1 MISYV
6 YMITVPCTLRMPR
19 ALGCERDP
27 LQPQVSDVAGGN
39 ASKQC
44 RATTCTRSPPALD
57 LRIDAMMS
65 AHRMQ
70 CECRDESSTWRLSDH
85 RRRLSSKRVVRVKQA
100 TRTRESRHAW
110 YRQRLGDRIS
120 RQACCE
126 VEPVARGGGGG
137 TRIRGQHGSNRAEN
151 VTLRDREGEP
161 TR

>member
-6 YMITVPCTLRMPR
+6 YIITVPCTLRMPR

-85 RRRLSSKRVVRVKQA
+85 RRRLSSKRVVRVRSKRRERENRDVLGTSSAWA
-100 TRTRESRHAW
+100 TGFHAKHAAKLSRLPAVAAAGRESAASMA
-110 YRQRLGDRIS
+110 QIA
-120 RQACCE
+120 QK
-126 VEPVARGGGGG
+126 
-137 TRIRGQHGSNRAEN
+137 T
-151 VTLRDREGEP
+151 
-161 TR
+161 